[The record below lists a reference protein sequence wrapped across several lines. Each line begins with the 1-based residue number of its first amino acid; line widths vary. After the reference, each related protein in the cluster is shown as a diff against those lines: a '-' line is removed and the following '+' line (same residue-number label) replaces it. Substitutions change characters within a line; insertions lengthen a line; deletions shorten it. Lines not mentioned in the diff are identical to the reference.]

1 MSQQSTAFINGS
13 LYRAG
18 SVSLSAWFCC
28 IVSNFYRLV
37 AEELMEIISFD
48 EWARRNRVD
57 ENEDCEQCDGTPSAN
72 VKGCCYQTMDDMP
85 CECPRLTKLLIE
97 YHKIRA
103 KEELKLERELRIGQ
117 PIAST
122 DIKGIDRG
130 RKVGGL
136 TESHLN
142 EGA

>member
-1 MSQQSTAFINGS
+1 
-13 LYRAG
+13 
-18 SVSLSAWFCC
+18 LSSKRDNFCRYNDWRLNC
-28 IVSNFYRLV
+28 CNENSNKLKTNKCS
-37 AEELMEIISFD
+37 EEKKMEIITFD

-103 KEELKLERELRIGQ
+103 KEEIKLERELVR
-117 PIAST
+117 S
-122 DIKGIDRG
+122 
-130 RKVGGL
+130 L
-136 TESHLN
+136 TVCR
-142 EGA
+142 

>member
-1 MSQQSTAFINGS
+1 LKNVRNREGRDAD
-13 LYRAG
+13 

-28 IVSNFYRLV
+28 IVSNFNRLV
-37 AEELMEIISFD
+37 AEEPMEIITFD

-85 CECPRLTKLLIE
+85 VECPRLTKLLIE

-103 KEELKLERELRIGQ
+103 KEELKLEREG
-117 PIAST
+117 
-122 DIKGIDRG
+122 
-130 RKVGGL
+130 
-136 TESHLN
+136 
-142 EGA
+142 

>member
-1 MSQQSTAFINGS
+1 M
-13 LYRAG
+13 
-18 SVSLSAWFCC
+18 
-28 IVSNFYRLV
+28 
-37 AEELMEIISFD
+37 AEEKMEIISFD

-117 PIAST
+117 PVASS
-122 DIKGIDRG
+122 DITRIDRG
-130 RKVGGL
+130 HKVGGL
-136 TESHLN
+136 SESHLN